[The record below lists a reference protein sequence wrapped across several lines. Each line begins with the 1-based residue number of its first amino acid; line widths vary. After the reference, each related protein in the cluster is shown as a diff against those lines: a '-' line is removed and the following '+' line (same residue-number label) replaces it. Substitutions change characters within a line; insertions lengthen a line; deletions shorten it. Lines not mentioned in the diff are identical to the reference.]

1 LLHPCYYVLLS
12 EKIEPKQIDV
22 VGIYAK
28 AEVMDFKPKSDEFYG
43 AITCRHFQKID
54 KALPGKDIAKIY
66 NALNDTAITILAQ
79 LRTNI

>member
-1 LLHPCYYVLLS
+1 
-12 EKIEPKQIDV
+12 
-22 VGIYAK
+22 
-28 AEVMDFKPKSDEFYG
+28 MDFKPKSDEFYG

-66 NALNDTAITILAQ
+66 NALNNTAITILAQ